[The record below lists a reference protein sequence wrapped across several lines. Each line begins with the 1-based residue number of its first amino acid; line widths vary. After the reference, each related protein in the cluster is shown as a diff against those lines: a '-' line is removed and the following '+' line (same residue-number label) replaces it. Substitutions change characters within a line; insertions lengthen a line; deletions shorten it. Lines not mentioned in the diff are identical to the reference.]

1 METQILDFSLCL
13 IEHLSMY
20 VFMQK
25 LFVSRFST
33 CIPMIITCI
42 TNSLI
47 IFVVPNFSPIKATI
61 CVGCVLFGSCVLY
74 TDKVYIKS
82 SFAII
87 LIYSLYIIDVVTG
100 NFLSVALDKQ
110 FLDVFYSD
118 FSARVIISLITKLI
132 NIIVMIL
139 IYKTF
144 KKSGLNL
151 EERVWILFN
160 VVMFVFLLVT
170 VMYMTIYPTTSQ
182 DSQSSLLYMLVSVS
196 FLIMSV
202 IVIYFFTSICT
213 SFKQK
218 EKLYLLQASYDSIEE
233 KLSVQKQNSDKLQ
246 KIRHDI
252 RNHLINAKLLI
263 ENNDID
269 NADLL
274 LNDIIGQTDNI
285 TLSISQSTGN
295 NIIDTIVAFKATVC
309 ENKDISFEY
318 ELDVLPELEIDYADI
333 SSVISNLIDNAIEA
347 AEKTEK
353 PYIMLKI
360 YTHGSY
366 LDIFVKNTYNGIIH
380 ADNEQY
386 FLATTKK
393 DVDSHGYGTRIL
405 KEIAEK
411 YDGNY
416 SWKEFDTFFIANVLL
431 KYILEK

>member
-13 IEHLSMY
+13 VECICIYIFMY
-20 VFMQK
+20 NMFEK
-25 LFVSRFST
+25 RFSS
-33 CIPMIITCI
+33 IVPLVVVIL
-42 TNSLI
+42 TNAA
-47 IFVVPNFSPIKATI
+47 VVFLMPNFTTLKAFISVTS
-61 CVGCVLFGSCVLY
+61 VFAGSCILFTTKACVKLSFS
-74 TDKVYIKS
+74 TTLVYM
-82 SFAII
+82 
-87 LIYSLYIIDVVTG
+87 LYITDVVIG
-100 NFLSVALDKQ
+100 NILSTTLDKQ

-118 FSARVIISLITKLI
+118 IIMRVLICIVTKLI
-132 NIIVMIL
+132 NISVMIL
-139 IYKTF
+139 IYKVF

-151 EERVWILFN
+151 EKRIWILYN

-170 VMYMTIYPTTSQ
+170 VMYMTIYPNTSQ
-182 DSQSSLLYMLVSVS
+182 DSQSALLYMLISIS
-196 FLIMSV
+196 FFIMSV
-202 IVIYFFTSICT
+202 IVIYFFTYICAN
-213 SFKQK
+213 FKQR
-218 EKLYLLQASYDSIEE
+218 ERLYLLQASYDSVEE
-233 KLSVQKQNSDKLQ
+233 KLIVQKQNAEKLLR
-246 KIRHDI
+246 IRHDI

-269 NADLL
+269 NAGVL

-309 ENKDISFEY
+309 ENKNVSFEY

-333 SSVISNLIDNAIEA
+333 SSVISNLLDNAIEA

-366 LDIFVKNTYNGIIH
+366 VNIFVKNTYNGKI
-380 ADNEQY
+380 NEDY
-386 FLATTKK
+386 EHNSLATTKK
-393 DVDSHGYGTRIL
+393 DIDSHGYGTRII

-416 SWKEFDTFFIANVLL
+416 SWKESDTFFIANVLL
-431 KYILEK
+431 KHI

>member
-1 METQILDFSLCL
+1 METQLLDLSLCL
-13 IEHLSMY
+13 IEYCSIY
-20 VFMQK
+20 IFMHN
-25 LFVSRFST
+25 LLISR
-33 CIPMIITCI
+33 
-42 TNSLI
+42 L
-47 IFVVPNFSPIKATI
+47 
-61 CVGCVLFGSCVLY
+61 
-74 TDKVYIKS
+74 KS
-82 SFAII
+82 SVPTIIVAII
-87 LIYSLYIIDVVTG
+87 NSITVFLMPSFSALKIFLCVISVFIGSSIVFKAKPYICSAFSITLIYSLCVIDVVIG
-100 NFLSVALDKQ
+100 NILAAIMDKQ
-110 FLDVFYSD
+110 FSDVFYSD

-132 NIIVMIL
+132 NIAVMVL
-139 IYKTF
+139 LYKTF
-144 KKSGLNL
+144 KKSGINL
-151 EERVWILFN
+151 EKRVWLLFN
-160 VVMFVFLLVT
+160 IVMFVFLFVT

-182 DSQSSLLYMLVSVS
+182 DSQSALLYMLASVS
-196 FLIMSV
+196 FLIMSA
-202 IVIYFFTSICT
+202 IVIYFFTDIC
-213 SFKQK
+213 SNFKQK

-246 KIRHDI
+246 KIRHDM

-263 ENNDID
+263 ENNDIY
-269 NADLL
+269 NANLL

-380 ADNEQY
+380 ADDEHG
-386 FLATTKK
+386 FLASAKK
-393 DVDSHGYGTRIL
+393 DVDSHGYGTRIIR
-405 KEIAEK
+405 EIAEK

-416 SWKEFDTFFIANVLL
+416 SWKESGTFFIANVLL
-431 KYILEK
+431 KHI